1 LNRSN
6 IWTKPKALCV
16 C

>member
-6 IWTKPKALCV
+6 IWKKPKALCV